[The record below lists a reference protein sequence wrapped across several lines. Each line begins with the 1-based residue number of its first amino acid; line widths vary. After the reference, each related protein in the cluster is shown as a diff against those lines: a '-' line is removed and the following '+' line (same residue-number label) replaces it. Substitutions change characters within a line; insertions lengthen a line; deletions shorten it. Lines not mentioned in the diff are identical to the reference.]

1 MEEATEKIIGFV
13 MFVLYRLSE
22 DWKKPVSEVYAVLNS
37 SGALSNYLIPNY
49 DVLHTLGAEYLVED
63 LTLYVKNHGAKS

>member
-1 MEEATEKIIGFV
+1 MEEATEKIIDFV

>member
-1 MEEATEKIIGFV
+1 

-22 DWKKPVSEVYAVLNS
+22 DWEKPVSEVYAVLNS